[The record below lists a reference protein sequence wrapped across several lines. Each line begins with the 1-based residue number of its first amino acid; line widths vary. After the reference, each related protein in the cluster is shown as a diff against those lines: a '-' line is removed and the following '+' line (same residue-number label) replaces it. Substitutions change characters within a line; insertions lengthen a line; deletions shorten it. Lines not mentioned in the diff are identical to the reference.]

1 MGIPENPNA
10 DSLFYQNHLVG
21 VQGPNYALAKRIQH
35 WRAVVARDMGC
46 KVSSNV
52 APSTATV
59 SVTHNRS
66 IALAYNGFH
75 FFAPLEVFEQEAS
88 NACMGAILVDD
99 LKDPSSPAN
108 PEVKLANPLA
118 LFAKRS
124 AHGGAHRIAFTMGS
138 IGEASAIAYLLTH
151 PTALGVYAVLAL
163 VVLKIIGII

>member
-1 MGIPENPNA
+1 
-10 DSLFYQNHLVG
+10 
-21 VQGPNYALAKRIQH
+21 
-35 WRAVVARDMGC
+35 MGC

-75 FFAPLEVFEQEAS
+75 FFAPLEVFGQEAS
-88 NACMGAILVDD
+88 NACMGAILIDD
-99 LKDPSSPAN
+99 LKNPASPAS

-138 IGEASAIAYLLTH
+138 LGESSAIVYLLTH
-151 PTALGVYAVLAL
+151 PIALGVYALVLLVLAK
-163 VVLKIIGII
+163 VFGFF